1 MIRKHFLFAIFQ
13 VKSTLRIIPRLL
25 LCGIIFLAVVSV
37 IGICGNTMLSDDSGR
52 QMDVNIAA
60 VMPADD
66 SAVSVGFQVIKNMD
80 SIKSIC
86 RFIAM
91 DKDAAL
97 DALARGEISAII
109 EIPEGFVDD
118 LMYGVNTPATIVIPE
133 SAGMETLIFRSMM
146 SAGAK
151 SLATSE
157 AGIYAVSD
165 FLEYYGY
172 DEYITPSQDELY
184 DFYMKY
190 AFNRMYFF
198 KADKVS
204 STGQTSTAGYYICSG
219 IVLILIMCGA
229 IAIDRFSNR
238 PRAVMESLRTG
249 GISNIYV
256 RICEYAGV
264 VITFF
269 IIMFAAL
276 FIVSLTPASGYISL
290 NAHVIAALA
299 LIIACTISYIMF
311 LCCVG
316 DGGLISML
324 CIFGTGIFMMYACG
338 RILPEPY
345 LPDAVNSIGNYLPVK
360 SMCALMES
368 VFYGTG
374 AGRSIF
380 ACVIYT
386 IIFVIG
392 SLVATAVK
400 GRDR

>member
-1 MIRKHFLFAIFQ
+1 
-13 VKSTLRIIPRLL
+13 
-25 LCGIIFLAVVSV
+25 
-37 IGICGNTMLSDDSGR
+37 
-52 QMDVNIAA
+52 
-60 VMPADD
+60 
-66 SAVSVGFQVIKNMD
+66 
-80 SIKSIC
+80 
-86 RFIAM
+86 
-91 DKDAAL
+91 
-97 DALARGEISAII
+97 
-109 EIPEGFVDD
+109 
-118 LMYGVNTPATIVIPE
+118 
-133 SAGMETLIFRSMM
+133 
-146 SAGAK
+146 
-151 SLATSE
+151 
-157 AGIYAVSD
+157 
-165 FLEYYGY
+165 
-172 DEYITPSQDELY
+172 
-184 DFYMKY
+184 
-190 AFNRMYFF
+190 
-198 KADKVS
+198 
-204 STGQTSTAGYYICSG
+204 
-219 IVLILIMCGA
+219 MCGA

-269 IIMFAAL
+269 IIMLAAL
-276 FIVSLTPASGYISL
+276 IIVSLTPASGYISL

-368 VFYGTG
+368 VLYGTG
-374 AGRSIF
+374 TGRSIF
-380 ACVIYT
+380 ICVIYT
-386 IIFVIG
+386 IIFVSG